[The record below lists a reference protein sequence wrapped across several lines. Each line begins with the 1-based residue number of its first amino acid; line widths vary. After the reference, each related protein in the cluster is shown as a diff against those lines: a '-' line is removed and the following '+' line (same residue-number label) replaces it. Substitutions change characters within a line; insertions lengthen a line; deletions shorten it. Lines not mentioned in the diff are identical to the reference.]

1 MYNIYFA
8 LFLFGMLVTNS
19 IRIFR
24 RALNEEVPAT
34 AQEYALLLALAVG
47 CMIALAR
54 GAKSVYG
61 VNLLF
66 F

>member
-24 RALNEEVPAT
+24 RAINEEQPAT
-34 AQEYALLLALAVG
+34 AQEYAMLLALAIG
-47 CMIALAR
+47 SMIALQLGCKA
-54 GAKSVYG
+54 VYG
-61 VNLLF
+61 VGLDF
-66 F
+66 Y